1 MHVTRSVRPSVALA
15 TTALLLV
22 APTGAVQAQSSP
34 YYFGVSQGLTHDSN
48 LYRLS
53 DGAPAL
59 PAGRSKSDTVS
70 TTSLLAGID
79 QPIGRQRLRGDV
91 SLRANRFANNKVLDN
106 EGYGL
111 KLGADLA
118 TIERISGSVNLQA
131 DRNLAR
137 FSNDTLSINN
147 VQRNIASTTLF
158 DSTVRVG
165 LITRWSAEATYAH
178 QRVGY
183 SAAEFEPREY
193 RQNSVSG
200 GVRYTPSGLIS
211 FGAALRGTKGRYPR
225 FALLPNGN
233 YVADTYSGRNL
244 DLTTRWV
251 PSGVS
256 EFDVRLSFGNTSYDR
271 DTARDFSGVTG
282 ALTWSWRPTG
292 KLRFET
298 RLARDTG
305 QESAAIGFLNPGAA
319 AGIGNTLRYA
329 DASRVTTSLGLR
341 AQYEVTGKITLTS
354 AVGIAQRSLTD
365 SRPDAFGNVLT
376 LTGSDRTSTLNFGAR
391 WLPTRS
397 ITVGCDLGW
406 EQRSTSSVLSTDL
419 SGNTVGCFGQLLLR

>member
-1 MHVTRSVRPSVALA
+1 MSRPACIRPPLALA
-15 TTALLLV
+15 SIVLV
-22 APTGAVQAQSSP
+22 LTGLSGAAQAQSSP
-34 YYFGVSQGLTHDSN
+34 FYFGVSQAFTHDSN

-59 PAGRSKSDTVS
+59 PAGRSKSDTAS

-79 QPIGRQRLRGDV
+79 QPIGRQRVRGDV
-91 SLRANRFANNKVLDN
+91 SLRANRFANNKALNN

-111 KLGADLA
+111 KLGADWS
-118 TIERISGSVNLQA
+118 TIQRISGSINLVS
-131 DRNLAR
+131 DRSLAR

-147 VQRNIASTTLF
+147 LQRNIASTTLF
-158 DSTVRVG
+158 DTTARIG
-165 LITRWSAEATYAH
+165 LVTRWSAEATYAH

-193 RQNSVSG
+193 RQNSLSA
-200 GVRYTPSGLIS
+200 GVRFTPSGLIS

-225 FALLPNGN
+225 FALLPAGD
-233 YVADTYSGRNL
+233 YLADTYSGRNL

-256 EFDVRLSFGNTSYDR
+256 QFDARLSFGKTSYDR

-282 ALTWSWRPTG
+282 SLGWTWRPTG

-305 QESAAIGFLNPGAA
+305 QESAAIGFASAA
-319 AGIGNTLRYA
+319 PGIGNTLRYA
-329 DASRVTTSLGLR
+329 DASRVTTSLSLG
-341 AQYEVTGKITLTS
+341 AQYELSAKIMLTS
-354 AVGIAQRSLTD
+354 AIGVAQRSLTD
-365 SRPDAFGNVLT
+365 SRPDLAGNVLT
-376 LTGSDRTSTLNFGAR
+376 LTGTDRTSNLNFGAR
-391 WLPTRS
+391 WAPTRS

-406 EQRSTSSVLSTDL
+406 EQRSTSSVLSTDI
-419 SGNTVGCFGQLLLR
+419 SGNTVGCFGQLLLQ

>member
-1 MHVTRSVRPSVALA
+1 MHATRNPRIRFALA
-15 TTALLLV
+15 ATVALLL
-22 APTGAVQAQSSP
+22 AGPAATALAQSSP
-34 YYFGVSQGLTHDSN
+34 FYFGASQGVTRDSN

-53 DGAPAL
+53 DGAAPL
-59 PAGRSKSDTVS
+59 PAGRSKSDTVY

-79 QPIGRQRLRGDV
+79 QPIGRQRVRGDV
-91 SLRANRFANNKVLDN
+91 SLRASRFANNKVLDN

-111 KLGADLA
+111 KLGADWS
-118 TIERISGSVNLQA
+118 TIGRLSGSINLVS
-131 DRNLAR
+131 DRSLAR
-137 FSNDTLSINN
+137 FANDTLSINN
-147 VQRNIASTTLF
+147 LQRNIASSTTF
-158 DSTVRVG
+158 DTTVRRG
-165 LITRWSAEATYAH
+165 LVTRWSAEATYAH

-183 SAAEFEPREY
+183 SASEFEPREY
-193 RQNSVSG
+193 RQNSLSA

-211 FGAALRGTKGRYPR
+211 FGAALRGTEGRYPR
-225 FALLPNGN
+225 FALLANGS
-233 YVADTYSGRNL
+233 YLADTYSGRNL
-244 DLTTRWV
+244 DLSTRWT

-256 EFDVRLSFGNTSYDR
+256 QFEARLSFGNTSYDR

-282 ALTWSWRPTG
+282 GLAWIWRPTG

-305 QESAAIGFLNPGAA
+305 QESAAIGFVSTPSGV
-319 AGIGNTLRYA
+319 GSGLRYA
-329 DASRVTTSLGLR
+329 DASRVTNTLSVA
-341 AQYEVTGKITLTS
+341 AQYELSAKILLSTY
-354 AVGIAQRSLTD
+354 AGVAQRSLSD
-365 SRPDAFGNVLT
+365 SRPDLFGNVAT

-419 SGNTVGCFGQLLLR
+419 SGNTVGCFGQLTLR